1 MAGGGDGAAQ
11 LSGTRHS
18 SRVVL
23 ARHGKPDWDST
34 TWIPGR
40 DLGEWSRGRDAAP
53 IDPAHQPSGQLRRI
67 AASAH
72 GLIASPLRRSLESAH
87 LLSPKAIPL
96 VDSVFREVELPTDIR
111 SGLPLPPQVWV
122 KLARTGWYA
131 GWSPGAES
139 YEDAKRRAAL
149 AAETLAELV
158 PDHGCLLVVGHGIFN
173 GLIGAELRGEGW
185 EGPRFRPRRL
195 WAFGVYT
202 LASGS

>member
-1 MAGGGDGAAQ
+1 VAGGGDGAAQ

-158 PDHGCLLVVGHGIFN
+158 LDHGCLLVVGHGIFN
-173 GLIGAELRGEGW
+173 GLIGAELRREGW